1 MKRFKREAD
10 RLGNY
15 YTIVVNDNDSVFMSN
30 QAGVNCSLA
39 SVYNG
44 NIQGT
49 EAASRQV
56 RQAALEGLDS
66 LKRVTRYNWTEL
78 PAAASDLTEKQKDQI
93 RGALNEMFNG
103 IAEDCGLSLDQ
114 AASAKAFM
122 EGLLRKQPASNF
134 VL

>member
-1 MKRFKREAD
+1 MKRFKRDAD

-15 YTIVVNDNDSVFMSN
+15 YIIVINDNDSVHMSN
-30 QAGVNCSLA
+30 QAGVPCSLA

-44 NIQGT
+44 NHQGT
-49 EAASRQV
+49 EMASKQV
-56 RQAALEGLDS
+56 RQAALEGLAS
-66 LKRVTRYNWTEL
+66 LKRVTRYDWTEM
-78 PAAASDLTEKQKDQI
+78 PVAKSDLTEKQKDQI
-93 RGALNEMFNG
+93 RSALNEMFNG

-114 AASAKAFM
+114 APSAKAFM